1 MILSFLLIFPVILKD
16 SILISEISG
25 EKINRG
31 RLGIYYLAPYCKG
44 SIHRGGKASLTPSSA
59 WMEKER
65 LGKALTEKI
74 SVPMGVSSDTR
85 TCFSPTT
92 LSSSEKLHVTPETGA
107 IGLN

>member
-1 MILSFLLIFPVILKD
+1 
-16 SILISEISG
+16 
-25 EKINRG
+25 
-31 RLGIYYLAPYCKG
+31 
-44 SIHRGGKASLTPSSA
+44 
-59 WMEKER
+59 MEKDL

-92 LSSSEKLHVTPETGA
+92 LSSSEKLHVTPETVA

>member
-1 MILSFLLIFPVILKD
+1 
-16 SILISEISG
+16 
-25 EKINRG
+25 
-31 RLGIYYLAPYCKG
+31 
-44 SIHRGGKASLTPSSA
+44 
-59 WMEKER
+59 MEKDR

>member
-1 MILSFLLIFPVILKD
+1 
-16 SILISEISG
+16 
-25 EKINRG
+25 
-31 RLGIYYLAPYCKG
+31 
-44 SIHRGGKASLTPSSA
+44 
-59 WMEKER
+59 MEKER

-107 IGLN
+107 IGLNYVWIFFYVLYSTLLHLPPLRFHSVGG